1 MIRASC
7 HTADN
12 ALALEFDATPW
23 FREADPRSILY
34 LAEQGWSSVWDAD
47 ALEARP
53 GYEGLH
59 RLIDYAATRL
69 RDESLED
76 PAWAAIECVVSQ
88 LDATRWLGEN
98 RPEIALLLQRR
109 QADPG
114 SRSTHPADR

>member
-1 MIRASC
+1 MMIRASC

-12 ALALEFDATPW
+12 FLALEFDATPW
-23 FREADPRSILY
+23 FREADPQSILH
-34 LAEQGWSSVWDAD
+34 LAKQGWSSVWVAD

-76 PAWAAIECVVSQ
+76 PTWAAIECVVSQ
-88 LDATRWLGEN
+88 PDATRWLGDN
-98 RPEIALLLQRR
+98 RPEIALMLQRR
-109 QADPG
+109 QAQ
-114 SRSTHPADR
+114 PANR

>member
-23 FREADPRSILY
+23 FREADPQSILH
-34 LAEQGWSSVWDAD
+34 LAGQGWSSVWIAD
-47 ALEARP
+47 ALETRP

-59 RLIDYAATRL
+59 QLIEYAVTRL

-76 PAWAAIECVVSQ
+76 PTWAAVECVVSQ
-88 LDATRWLGEN
+88 PDATQWLGEN
-98 RPEIALLLQRR
+98 RPEIALMLQSR
-109 QADPG
+109 QTQ
-114 SRSTHPADR
+114 SADR

>member
-23 FREADPRSILY
+23 FREADLQSLLH
-34 LAEQGWSSVWDAD
+34 LAAQDWSSVWIAD
-47 ALEARP
+47 ALETRP

-59 RLIDYAATRL
+59 QLVAYAATRL

-76 PAWAAIECVVSQ
+76 PTWDALTCVV
-88 LDATRWLGEN
+88 DASDAKQWLAEN
-98 RPEIALLLQRR
+98 RPEAASIVEGR
-109 QADPG
+109 QSA
-114 SRSTHPADR
+114 S

>member
-23 FREADPRSILY
+23 FREADRQSILH
-34 LAEQGWSSVWDAD
+34 LARQGWSSAWVAD
-47 ALEARP
+47 ALETRP

-76 PAWAAIECVVSQ
+76 PTWAALDCVVSGP
-88 LDATRWLGEN
+88 DAIQWLADN
-98 RPEIALLLQRR
+98 RPEIAEMLRGRLAEPR
-109 QADPG
+109 AV
-114 SRSTHPADR
+114 

>member
-23 FREADPRSILY
+23 LREADPRSILH
-34 LAEQGWSSVWDAD
+34 LAEQGLSSGWVAD
-47 ALEARP
+47 ALETRL

-59 RLIDYAATRL
+59 WLIDYGATRL

-76 PAWAAIECVVSQ
+76 PTWATVECVVSQ
-88 LDATRWLGEN
+88 PDATQWLEEN
-98 RPEIALLLQRR
+98 RSEIALMLQRR
-109 QADPG
+109 QTETQAG
-114 SRSTHPADR
+114 